1 MLSSSVYSAG
11 TVFVAVIISSLTNTS
26 KGGIMDKTK
35 KAEDKSFTRKAG
47 DKIERVGEKLKKMGA
62 TKAGN
67 AVYKAG
73 NKLEHSKDNK
83 K

>member
-1 MLSSSVYSAG
+1 
-11 TVFVAVIISSLTNTS
+11 
-26 KGGIMDKTK
+26 MDKTK
-35 KAEDKSFTRKAG
+35 KTEDKSFTRKAG
-47 DKIERVGEKLKKMGA
+47 DKIERIGEKLKKMGA

-73 NKLEHSKDNK
+73 NKIEHSKDNK